1 MDVSRL
7 VLPFSFFRAVC
18 KISCCQV
25 NTTSK
30 QGIKQLRIS
39 FCSFLLL
46 SFFWEVTRGHEVA
59 EENTRL
65 TALKDSAGYLLL
77 CCLNEYHFVHY

>member
-46 SFFWEVTRGHEVA
+46 SFFLEVTRDHEVA
-59 EENTRL
+59 GGKIPGPQH
-65 TALKDSAGYLLL
+65 LKTVLVIYFYA
-77 CCLNEYHFVHY
+77 V

>member
-46 SFFWEVTRGHEVA
+46 SFFLEVTRDHEVA
-59 EENTRL
+59 GGKIPGPQL
-65 TALKDSAGYLLL
+65 LKTVLVIYFYA
-77 CCLNEYHFVHY
+77 V

>member
-7 VLPFSFFRAVC
+7 VLPFSLLRAVC

-46 SFFWEVTRGHEVA
+46 SFFLEVTRDHEVA
-59 EENTRL
+59 GGKIPGPQL
-65 TALKDSAGYLLL
+65 LKTVLVIYFYA
-77 CCLNEYHFVHY
+77 V